1 MTEENTGDLLADA
14 TETTED
20 TAAEDTTAAEETTL
34 ADADTGDA
42 SEKDAADLLSD
53 DESGGSEGVP
63 ETYAFEPPEDVELD
77 DDTKGRIEAFADT
90 AREMGL
96 TQQQYQ
102 SLIEYDLN
110 RAQQMSDEAV
120 AGWESQVESWR
131 QSAKADKEIGGEKF
145 AENLKVAESA
155 LKQFAD
161 PDLRALMKSPSPEN
175 PNGLAIGNNPAML
188 RFLNRVGKA
197 IADPNLLQGDAA
209 PETEGTLQRM
219 YPSMFD
225 KSA

>member
-1 MTEENTGDLLADA
+1 MADEAEGDLLAG
-14 TETTED
+14 TEETTETSTTD
-20 TAAEDTTAAEETTL
+20 TTGAEDRTL
-34 ADADTGDA
+34 ADADKGDA
-42 SEKDAADLLSD
+42 GDKNAADLLSD

-63 ETYAFEPPEDVELD
+63 ETYAFEPPEGLDLD
-77 DDTKGRIEAFADT
+77 DETKGRIEAFADT

-96 TQQQYQ
+96 TQKQYQ

-110 RAQQMSDEAV
+110 RAQQLNDV
-120 AGWESQVESWR
+120 AVESWDR
-131 QSAKADKEIGGEKF
+131 QVEGWRKSAKADKEIGGEKF

-155 LKQFAD
+155 IKQFGD
-161 PDLRALMKSPSPEN
+161 PDLRALLKSPSPEN
-175 PNGLAIGNNPAML
+175 PNGLAIGNHPAVL

-197 IADPNLLQGDAA
+197 IADPKLLQGDAA
-209 PETEGTLQRM
+209 PQTEGTLKRM

>member
-1 MTEENTGDLLADA
+1 MADEAEGDLLATTEET
-14 TETTED
+14 TETTATD
-20 TAAEDTTAAEETTL
+20 TTGAEDQTL

-42 SEKDAADLLSD
+42 SDTNAADLLSD

-63 ETYAFEPPEDVELD
+63 ETYTFEPPEGLELD
-77 DDTKGRIEAFADT
+77 DETKGRIDAFADT

-96 TQQQYQ
+96 TQKQYQ
-102 SLIEYDLN
+102 SLIEYDIN
-110 RAQQMSDEAV
+110 RAQQLNDV
-120 AGWESQVESWR
+120 AVESWDRQVDGWR
-131 QSAKADKEIGGEKF
+131 QSAKTDKEIGGENF

-155 LKQFAD
+155 IKQFGD
-161 PDLRALMKSPSPEN
+161 PDLRALLKSPSPEN
-175 PNGLAIGNNPAML
+175 PNGLAIGNHPAVL

-197 IADPNLLQGDAA
+197 IADPKLLQGDAA
-209 PETEGTLQRM
+209 PQTEGTLKRM

>member
-1 MTEENTGDLLADA
+1 MTEETTGDLIADT
-14 TETTED
+14 TETTEAS
-20 TAAEDTTAAEETTL
+20 AADTTAADASAP
-34 ADADTGDA
+34 ADAGAT
-42 SEKDAADLLSD
+42 DAADLLSD

-63 ETYAFEPPEDVELD
+63 ETYTFEPPEGLELD
-77 DDTKGRIEAFADT
+77 EDTKGRIDAFAET

-102 SLIEYDLN
+102 SLIEYDIN
-110 RAQQMSDEAV
+110 RAQQLNDVAV
-120 AGWESQVESWR
+120 EGWDRQVEEWR
-131 QSAKADKEIGGEKF
+131 KSAKTDKEIGGEKF

-155 LKQFAD
+155 IKQFGD
-161 PDLRALMKSPSPEN
+161 PDLRALLKSPSPEN
-175 PNGLAIGNNPAML
+175 PNGLAIGNHPAVL

-197 IADPNLLQGDAA
+197 IADPGLLQGDAA
-209 PETEGTLQRM
+209 PQTEGTLKRM

>member
-1 MTEENTGDLLADA
+1 MTEETGGDLLADT
-14 TETTED
+14 TETTEA
-20 TAAEDTTAAEETTL
+20 TAADTTAADASAP
-34 ADADTGDA
+34 ADAGNT
-42 SEKDAADLLSD
+42 DAADLLSD

-63 ETYAFEPPEDVELD
+63 EQYAFEPPEGLELD
-77 DDTKGRIEAFADT
+77 EDTKGRIDAFAET

-102 SLIEYDLN
+102 SLIEYDIN
-110 RAQQMSDEAV
+110 RAQQLNDV
-120 AGWESQVESWR
+120 AVESWDR
-131 QSAKADKEIGGEKF
+131 QVEDWRKSAKADKEIGGEKF

-155 LKQFAD
+155 IKQFGD
-161 PDLRALMKSPSPEN
+161 PDLRALLKSPSPEN
-175 PNGLAIGNNPAML
+175 PSGLAIGNHPAVL

-197 IADPNLLQGDAA
+197 IADPGLLQGDAA
-209 PETEGTLQRM
+209 PQTEGTLKRM

>member
-1 MTEENTGDLLADA
+1 MADEAEGDLLAG
-14 TETTED
+14 TEETTETSTTD
-20 TAAEDTTAAEETTL
+20 TTGAEDRTL
-34 ADADTGDA
+34 ADADKGDA
-42 SEKDAADLLSD
+42 GDKNAADLLSD

-63 ETYAFEPPEDVELD
+63 ETYTFEPPEGLDLD
-77 DDTKGRIEAFADT
+77 DETKGRIEAFADT

-96 TQQQYQ
+96 TQKQYQ

-110 RAQQMSDEAV
+110 RAQQLNDV
-120 AGWESQVESWR
+120 AVESWDR
-131 QSAKADKEIGGEKF
+131 QVEGWRKSAKADKEIGGEKF

-155 LKQFAD
+155 IKQFGD
-161 PDLRALMKSPSPEN
+161 PDLRALLKSPSPEN
-175 PNGLAIGNNPAML
+175 PNGLAIGNHPAVL

-197 IADPNLLQGDAA
+197 IADPKLLQGDAA
-209 PETEGTLQRM
+209 PQTEGTLKRM

>member
-1 MTEENTGDLLADA
+1 MADEAEGDLLAG
-14 TETTED
+14 TEETTEA
-20 TAAEDTTAAEETTL
+20 TAADTTAADASAP
-34 ADADTGDA
+34 ADADAT
-42 SEKDAADLLSD
+42 DAADLLSD

-63 ETYAFEPPEDVELD
+63 ETYTFEPPEGLDLD
-77 DDTKGRIEAFADT
+77 DETKGRIEAFADT

-96 TQQQYQ
+96 TQKQYQ

-110 RAQQMSDEAV
+110 RAQQLNDV
-120 AGWESQVESWR
+120 AVESWDR
-131 QSAKADKEIGGEKF
+131 QVEGWRKSAKADKEIGGEKF

-155 LKQFAD
+155 IKQFGD
-161 PDLRALMKSPSPEN
+161 PDLRALLKSPSPEN
-175 PNGLAIGNNPAML
+175 PNGLAIGNHPAVL

-197 IADPNLLQGDAA
+197 IADPTLLQGDAA
-209 PETEGTLQRM
+209 PQTEGTLKRM

>member
-1 MTEENTGDLLADA
+1 MADEAEGDLLAGIE
-14 TETTED
+14 ETTETSTTD
-20 TAAEDTTAAEETTL
+20 TTGAEDRTL
-34 ADADTGDA
+34 ADADKGDA
-42 SEKDAADLLSD
+42 GDKNAADLLSD

-63 ETYAFEPPEDVELD
+63 EKYAFEPPEGLDLD
-77 DDTKGRIEAFADT
+77 DETKGRIEAFADT

-96 TQQQYQ
+96 TQKQYQ

-110 RAQQMSDEAV
+110 RAQQLNDV
-120 AGWESQVESWR
+120 AVESWDR
-131 QSAKADKEIGGEKF
+131 QVEGWRKSAKADKEIGGEKF

-155 LKQFAD
+155 IKQFGD
-161 PDLRALMKSPSPEN
+161 PDLRALLKSPSPEN
-175 PNGLAIGNNPAML
+175 PNGLAIGNHPAVL

-197 IADPNLLQGDAA
+197 IADPKLLQGDAV
-209 PETEGTLQRM
+209 PQTEGTLKRM

>member
-1 MTEENTGDLLADA
+1 MTEETSGDLLADT
-14 TETTED
+14 TETTEAP
-20 TAAEDTTAAEETTL
+20 AADTTAADASAP
-34 ADADTGDA
+34 ADAGA
-42 SEKDAADLLSD
+42 KDAADLLSD

-63 ETYAFEPPEDVELD
+63 ETYTFEPPEGLELD
-77 DDTKGRIEAFADT
+77 EGTKGRIDAFAET

-102 SLIEYDLN
+102 SLIEYDIN
-110 RAQQMSDEAV
+110 RAQQLNDVAV
-120 AGWESQVESWR
+120 EGWDRQVEEWR
-131 QSAKADKEIGGEKF
+131 KSAKTDKEIGGEKF

-155 LKQFAD
+155 IKQFGD
-161 PDLRALMKSPSPEN
+161 PDLRALLKSPSPEN
-175 PNGLAIGNNPAML
+175 PNGLAIGNHPAVL

-197 IADPNLLQGDAA
+197 IADPGLLQGDAA
-209 PETEGTLQRM
+209 PQTEGTLKRM

>member
-1 MTEENTGDLLADA
+1 MADEAEGDLLAG
-14 TETTED
+14 TEETTETSTTD
-20 TAAEDTTAAEETTL
+20 TTGAEDRTL
-34 ADADTGDA
+34 ADADKGDA
-42 SEKDAADLLSD
+42 GDKNAADLLSD

-63 ETYAFEPPEDVELD
+63 EKYAFEPPEGLDLD
-77 DDTKGRIEAFADT
+77 DETKGRIEAFADT

-96 TQQQYQ
+96 TQKQYQ

-110 RAQQMSDEAV
+110 RAQQLNDV
-120 AGWESQVESWR
+120 AVESWDR
-131 QSAKADKEIGGEKF
+131 QVEGWRKSAKADKEIGGEKF

-155 LKQFAD
+155 IKQFGD
-161 PDLRALMKSPSPEN
+161 PDLRALLKSPSPEN
-175 PNGLAIGNNPAML
+175 PNGLAIGNHPAVL

-197 IADPNLLQGDAA
+197 IADPKLLQGDAA
-209 PETEGTLQRM
+209 PQTEGTLKRM

>member
-1 MTEENTGDLLADA
+1 MADEAEGDLLAG
-14 TETTED
+14 TEETTETSTTD
-20 TAAEDTTAAEETTL
+20 TTGAEDRTL
-34 ADADTGDA
+34 ADADKGDA
-42 SEKDAADLLSD
+42 GDKNAADLLSD

-63 ETYAFEPPEDVELD
+63 ETYAFEPPEGLDLD
-77 DDTKGRIEAFADT
+77 DETKGRIEAFADT

-96 TQQQYQ
+96 TQKQYQ

-110 RAQQMSDEAV
+110 RAQQLNDV
-120 AGWESQVESWR
+120 AVESWDR
-131 QSAKADKEIGGEKF
+131 QVEGWRKSAKADKEIGGEKF

-155 LKQFAD
+155 IKQFGDA
-161 PDLRALMKSPSPEN
+161 DLRALLKSPSPEN
-175 PNGLAIGNNPAML
+175 PNGLAIGNHPAVL

-197 IADPNLLQGDAA
+197 IADPKLLQGDAA
-209 PETEGTLQRM
+209 PQTEGTLKRM

>member
-1 MTEENTGDLLADA
+1 MTEETTGDLIADT
-14 TETTED
+14 TETTEAP
-20 TAAEDTTAAEETTL
+20 AADTTAADASAP
-34 ADADTGDA
+34 ADAGAT
-42 SEKDAADLLSD
+42 DAADLLSD

-63 ETYAFEPPEDVELD
+63 EAYTFEPPEGLELD
-77 DDTKGRIEAFADT
+77 EGTKGRIDAFAET

-102 SLIEYDLN
+102 SLIEYDIN
-110 RAQQMSDEAV
+110 RAQQLNDVAV
-120 AGWESQVESWR
+120 EGWDQQVEEWR
-131 QSAKADKEIGGEKF
+131 KSAKTDKEIGGEKF

-155 LKQFAD
+155 IKQFGD
-161 PDLRALMKSPSPEN
+161 PDLRALLKSPSPEN
-175 PNGLAIGNNPAML
+175 PNGLAIGNHPAVL

-197 IADPNLLQGDAA
+197 IADPGLLQGDAA
-209 PETEGTLQRM
+209 PQTEGTLKRM